1 MNTTTSTPDNNKAA
15 VGLTIK
21 LPVKMLDTLHD
32 MVSAKDVDIN
42 TLVSGYISNGIDQD
56 MPAAR
61 RKCFINH
68 VKDILMKHK
77 VPSEAIA
84 EINDKFGY

>member
-1 MNTTTSTPDNNKAA
+1 MYTTTSTHDKAA
-15 VGLTIK
+15 VGFTIK
-21 LPVKMLDTLHD
+21 LPVKIMDTLHD
-32 MVSAKDVDIN
+32 MVTAKDVDIN
-42 TLVSGYISNGIDQD
+42 TLISGYISRGIDQD

>member
-1 MNTTTSTPDNNKAA
+1 MNTTTLTHDKAIA
-15 VGLTIK
+15 GLTIK
-21 LPVKMLDTLHD
+21 LPVKMMDTLHD

-42 TLVSGYISNGIDQD
+42 TLVAGYIRNGIDQD

-77 VPSEAIA
+77 VPAEAIA

>member
-1 MNTTTSTPDNNKAA
+1 MNTTTSTHDKAD

-21 LPVKMLDTLHD
+21 LPVKIMDTLHD
-32 MVSAKDVDIN
+32 MVTAKDVDIN
-42 TLVSGYISNGIDQD
+42 TLISGYISRGIDQD

>member
-1 MNTTTSTPDNNKAA
+1 M
-15 VGLTIK
+15 
-21 LPVKMLDTLHD
+21 MDTLHD
-32 MVSAKDVDIN
+32 MVTAKAVDIN
-42 TLVSGYISNGIDQD
+42 TLVAGYIRNGIDQD